1 MNNWNFN
8 EVTQADILDFKACQR
23 TDGSIYGVPD
33 KSECQT
39 GKEIKVED
47 LQKLAIAS
55 NKGDAKAKQQL
66 KDIEKVE
73 KEQKDKGRAEK
84 KKADQEKKKA
94 AAEGKGKGK
103 GKKGGGKAKKSGGGG
118 KGKGSKSKGGG
129 GAAKSAASAPKRT
142 PQTRQSQIESA
153 RKGVKA
159 LQDALSTIK
168 NPKQRARIEEKI
180 ADLLTQVAQ
189 LSMPSSLAQQ
199 AQQQPQAPG
208 NQQQQQQQQQKP
220 EKS

>member
-8 EVTQADILDFKACQR
+8 EVTQNDLYDFKACQR

-39 GKEIKVED
+39 GKEIKAED

-73 KEQKDKGRAEK
+73 KEQKDKRRAEK

-94 AAEGKGKGK
+94 AAGGKGKKGKGGK
-103 GKKGGGKAKKSGGGG
+103 GKKGGK
-118 KGKGSKSKGGG
+118 G
-129 GAAKSAASAPKRT
+129 GAAKSAASATKRT
-142 PQTRQSQIESA
+142 PQTSQSQIESA

-168 NPKQRARIEEKI
+168 NPKQRARVEEKI
-180 ADLLTQVAQ
+180 ADLLTQVAK
-189 LSMPSSLAQQ
+189 LSAPSSLAQQ
-199 AQQQPQAPG
+199 AQQQQR
-208 NQQQQQQQQQKP
+208 QQQP